1 MFACAARRNRIGAVG
16 PRASQRARFRS
27 EPGSRHFPQ
36 AVPET
41 RSTMTNETEGNF
53 LRVARCG
60 LQRLQWRRTS
70 LRLAAATVAAIV
82 SAAAP
87 AALTSSSAPDF
98 TLHSV
103 AGPNLRLQEQRGQ
116 VVMLNFWATWCAP
129 CRQELP
135 LLNRLYEKY
144 HASGFQLLGVNIDE
158 DTRNAIGVSSRMG
171 LQFPVLLDT
180 EKKVSGL
187 YQLKTMP
194 STVLIDRDGRVRYVH
209 LGYRDGF
216 EDTYEKQIKE
226 LLRE

>member
-87 AALTSSSAPDF
+87 AALTSSNAPD
-98 TLHSV
+98 LKPHSV
-103 AGPNLRLQEQRGQ
+103 AGPHPRLPVQR
-116 VVMLNFWATWCAP
+116 VHEAMLKFSATHLAP
-129 CRQELP
+129 
-135 LLNRLYEKY
+135 
-144 HASGFQLLGVNIDE
+144 
-158 DTRNAIGVSSRMG
+158 
-171 LQFPVLLDT
+171 
-180 EKKVSGL
+180 
-187 YQLKTMP
+187 
-194 STVLIDRDGRVRYVH
+194 
-209 LGYRDGF
+209 
-216 EDTYEKQIKE
+216 
-226 LLRE
+226 